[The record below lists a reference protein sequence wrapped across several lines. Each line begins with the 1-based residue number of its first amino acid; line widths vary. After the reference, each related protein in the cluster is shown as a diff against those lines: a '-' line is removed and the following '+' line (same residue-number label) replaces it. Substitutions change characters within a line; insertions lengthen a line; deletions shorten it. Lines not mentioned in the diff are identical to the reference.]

1 MKDLR
6 TAISNTLLYFKYW
19 ISNHICRTE
28 QIPFLFIWIS
38 TTICRLVVHITN
50 PYYLRKNKHCHIILM
65 LMKSCRFYLNSNRL
79 INDTFSNQMQNITYL
94 FYIVHPA
101 LRHYIHTDMYHWHG
115 DTFPLCYSY
124 HMEMSSFARTFGR
137 DKLQRNQLMLLNP

>member
-1 MKDLR
+1 MQNGANSFSFHMDINDDLQTCRSYHKPILLLMKM
-6 TAISNTLLYFKYW
+6 TLQCKQCP
-19 ISNHICRTE
+19 N
-28 QIPFLFIWIS
+28 
-38 TTICRLVVHITN
+38 
-50 PYYLRKNKHCHIILM
+50 YYLRKNKHCHIILM